1 MTNLV
6 GLASGHGRE
15 KGKDT
20 DKQLEMVQTGELTA
34 TYIQRTGKALKNLDE
49 EEKGQDP
56 DGQ

>member
-6 GLASGHGRE
+6 GLACGRGRE

-34 TYIQRTGKALKNLDE
+34 THMQRPGKVLNSRD
-49 EEKGQDP
+49 EEKGHDP
-56 DGQ
+56 DSQ